1 MVPCGSSVLI
11 ATHCVYTVHDLCMLC
26 CYVCHVYSCADQVQL
41 SADFQAKK
49 EKEGGEKNRSCFS
62 APSGTMFIHYT
73 TLYEAG
79 HEHCNRKE
87 GCTSHR
93 YVASTPRTSGLSWL
107 PSCNHPQSRVLIF
120 SALFLTIWS
129 IRVTGTLCFTDLSLC
144 VWQSVCACIHVLVYM
159 PAWKMS
165 QICLLVFVDLAVGC
179 IDFVSICFSLPAKN
193 TFISSTN
200 IDAENVH
207 SLFTFCC
214 VGTSTMA
221 VFLVRWDFFFSYY
234 IYNPEL
240 PSGYELFL
248 FMWTTDYSIKQAL
261 GKPRMINVNAKGQ
274 THSKGAIWWSIFYCV
289 ASWYWVSL
297 SGADMVT

>member
-11 ATHCVYTVHDLCMLC
+11 ATHCVYNVHDLCMLC
-26 CYVCHVYSCADQVQL
+26 CYVCHVYSCADQ
-41 SADFQAKK
+41 
-49 EKEGGEKNRSCFS
+49 KNRSCFS

-144 VWQSVCACIHVLVYM
+144 VWQSVCVYTCSRVYACLENE
-159 PAWKMS
+159 PN
-165 QICLLVFVDLAVGC
+165 LLA
-179 IDFVSICFSLPAKN
+179 SICGFGSRVHWFCQHLLFPA
-193 TFISSTN
+193 S
-200 IDAENVH
+200 
-207 SLFTFCC
+207 
-214 VGTSTMA
+214 
-221 VFLVRWDFFFSYY
+221 
-234 IYNPEL
+234 
-240 PSGYELFL
+240 
-248 FMWTTDYSIKQAL
+248 
-261 GKPRMINVNAKGQ
+261 
-274 THSKGAIWWSIFYCV
+274 
-289 ASWYWVSL
+289 
-297 SGADMVT
+297 

>member
-49 EKEGGEKNRSCFS
+49 EKEGGRKAALVFLPLQ
-62 APSGTMFIHYT
+62 APCLYITPHYM
-73 TLYEAG
+73 EAG

-144 VWQSVCACIHVLVYM
+144 V
-159 PAWKMS
+159 
-165 QICLLVFVDLAVGC
+165 
-179 IDFVSICFSLPAKN
+179 
-193 TFISSTN
+193 
-200 IDAENVH
+200 
-207 SLFTFCC
+207 
-214 VGTSTMA
+214 
-221 VFLVRWDFFFSYY
+221 
-234 IYNPEL
+234 
-240 PSGYELFL
+240 
-248 FMWTTDYSIKQAL
+248 
-261 GKPRMINVNAKGQ
+261 
-274 THSKGAIWWSIFYCV
+274 
-289 ASWYWVSL
+289 
-297 SGADMVT
+297 

>member
-26 CYVCHVYSCADQVQL
+26 CYVCHVYSCADQ
-41 SADFQAKK
+41 
-49 EKEGGEKNRSCFS
+49 KNRSCFS

-144 VWQSVCACIHVLVYM
+144 V
-159 PAWKMS
+159 
-165 QICLLVFVDLAVGC
+165 
-179 IDFVSICFSLPAKN
+179 
-193 TFISSTN
+193 
-200 IDAENVH
+200 
-207 SLFTFCC
+207 
-214 VGTSTMA
+214 
-221 VFLVRWDFFFSYY
+221 
-234 IYNPEL
+234 
-240 PSGYELFL
+240 
-248 FMWTTDYSIKQAL
+248 
-261 GKPRMINVNAKGQ
+261 
-274 THSKGAIWWSIFYCV
+274 
-289 ASWYWVSL
+289 
-297 SGADMVT
+297 